1 MKIKKGDTV
10 KVIAGKNAGKIG
22 KVVQVLPADDKVVV
36 EGINKVTKH
45 MKSQRRGE
53 KGQKFEFDAPIHVSN
68 VMVVEVKSGKPSR
81 VGYKMLENG
90 EKVRISKKSG
100 EAID

>member
-10 KVIAGKNAGKIG
+10 KVTTGKNAGKTG

-90 EKVRISKKSG
+90 EKVRIAKKSG

>member
-10 KVIAGKNAGKIG
+10 KVIAGKNAGKTG

-90 EKVRISKKSG
+90 EKVRIAKKSG

>member
-10 KVIAGKNAGKIG
+10 KVIAGKNSGKTG

-36 EGINKVTKH
+36 EGVNKITKH
-45 MKSQRRGE
+45 MRPQKRGE

-68 VMVVEVKSGKPSR
+68 VMVVEAKSGKTTR
-81 VGYKMLENG
+81 IGYKMLENG
-90 EKVRISKKSG
+90 EKARIAKKTG
-100 EAID
+100 EVID

>member
-10 KVIAGKNAGKIG
+10 KVIAGKNAGKTG
-22 KVVQVLPADDKVVV
+22 KVVQVLPADEKVVV

-68 VMVVEVKSGKPSR
+68 VMVVETKSGKASR

-90 EKVRISKKSG
+90 EKVRIAKKSG